1 MKKILCG
8 WLLIVISVSIYGQ
21 DRPDV
26 LAERV
31 YLQTDKQLYLAG
43 ELLYLKTFTV
53 THEKKP
59 LSFSKIAYVELLDEV
74 NSRVQVKIELVNGV
88 GEGWMELPLD
98 LPTGYY
104 RLIAY
109 TRFMRNEGESVFF
122 GKNIAVVNT
131 FQPSQIRK
139 VPADMVPQSLNTY
152 NRQTCSLHSDKSL
165 YTTDRKSTRLNSSH

>member
-1 MKKILCG
+1 MKRILC
-8 WLLIVISVSIYGQ
+8 WLLIVLSANICGQ

-59 LSFSKIAYVELLDEV
+59 LSFSKIAYVELLDEA
-74 NSRVQVKIELVNGV
+74 NFRAQVKIELINGV

-109 TRFMRNEGESVFF
+109 TRFMRNEGASVFF
-122 GKNIAVVNT
+122 EKDIAVMNT
-131 FQPSQIRK
+131 FQPNQIRK
-139 VPADMVPQSLNTY
+139 TTADTVPQQSLEIG
-152 NRQTCSLHSDKSL
+152 RAHV
-165 YTTDRKSTRLNSSH
+165 